1 MHHLRAFVVAACL
14 VTSPVPLFAQ
24 SNALDFAAAEVAG
37 QDPKLQDWRSDW
49 RQKRNELIDH
59 VKDLAFDPSSVV
71 VKWKNDA
78 SKADI
83 EAMKLASGL
92 KVEPIETW
100 NLLPGVEHLMVE
112 FGNAETAIAALREL
126 PLVEYAEFDHIVHAL
141 QSPNDPDYGQLWG
154 LNNTGQTVNL
164 DPGIANADIN
174 APEAWAIT
182 TGSASVVIADIDTG
196 VNYNHPDLAAN
207 AWLNP
212 GEIAGNGIDDDG
224 NGRIDDMRGF
234 DFFNNDADPMDD
246 NGHGTH
252 TAGTFAG
259 VANNGVGV
267 VGVAWNCKIM
277 ALKFLAAN
285 GSGATTGAISAV
297 DYAVQK
303 GVKVSNNSW
312 GGGTFSQA
320 LFDAIAASR
329 AIHHVLVAAAGNNGA
344 NSDTTAFYP
353 QGYALDNILSVA
365 ASDNNDARASFSNYG
380 ATSVDLAA
388 PGVTIYSTYLA
399 SYNYLN
405 GTSMAAPHV
414 TGVVALVQSLSPT
427 WTYTQV
433 RDRIL
438 QTTRRVTAFNGITVT
453 GGVLDAFA
461 AVNLGAPINN
471 TPVVAIASPANNTT
485 VPVGTVI
492 SFAATATDIEDGA
505 LTAVIAWRSNIDGA
519 IGTGGAFSRT
529 LTAGTHVVTASAT
542 DSGARTGAASVT
554 VNVQAPPPANDP
566 CSGSILLTNGIALSG
581 TTASATN
588 DGTSTCGSS
597 TTSPDAWFRYTTT
610 GTSTVTIDTCGS
622 LFDTVLSVHT
632 GACGALVQTVCND
645 NNGSV
650 GPCPGGTTSYLTFV
664 PTANTTYLIRIAG
677 FGGARGNYT
686 VRATGGVPTTA
697 APAAPTGLGVRIR
710 GSAAALTWSDRSTN
724 ETLFRIERQQLV
736 GATWTN
742 TALLSVPANSRNY
755 SDPVGAG
762 TWRWRI
768 RAENAGGASAWTAY
782 AQLTLP

>member
-1 MHHLRAFVVAACL
+1 MTPRKLGRFVAQNIGRNRKNL
-14 VTSPVPLFAQ
+14 VFAGIGIVVGVSSFVFFTALGGGIRRVVSTQIFPRDANRITAVPLKSGFDGPARIKPLDDAAVK
-24 SNALDFAAAEVAG
+24 ALEALPDVASVYPRMRLAVPATMSLVGSRFPAE
-37 QDPKLQDWRSDW
+37 
-49 RQKRNELIDH
+49 ELARI
-59 VKDLAFDPSSVV
+59 AR
-71 VKWKNDA
+71 
-78 SKADI
+78 
-83 EAMKLASGL
+83 
-92 KVEPIETW
+92 
-100 NLLPGVEHLMVE
+100 LPGVTPDIVESVKRLDLWLEIMADGIDPRLVKDEVQFGAFADPPEGQPLPFLLSKRLVEIYNSSFAESRHLPLISEIIIPFVPSMPLTLNDSYVNRGMAGPQESIRVRIVGTSQQALLGGITLPLATVRAINRRFGGEAAAARFDSAVVE
-112 FGNAETAIAALREL
+112 ARSADRIAAVQAAVR
-126 PLVEYAEFDHIVHAL
+126 AL
-141 QSPNDPDYGQLWG
+141 GFG
-154 LNNTGQTVNL
+154 
-164 DPGIANADIN
+164 
-174 APEAWAIT
+174 
-182 TGSASVVIADIDTG
+182 IDTSQQ
-196 VNYNHPDLAAN
+196 
-207 AWLNP
+207 
-212 GEIAGNGIDDDG
+212 
-224 NGRIDDMRGF
+224 RM
-234 DFFNNDADPMDD
+234 AD
-246 NGHGTH
+246 
-252 TAGTFAG
+252 G
-259 VANNGVGV
+259 VALAVTLVMLGFTLISLTI
-267 VGVAWNCKIM
+267 VGVA
-277 ALKFLAAN
+277 
-285 GSGATTGAISAV
+285 
-297 DYAVQK
+297 
-303 GVKVSNNSW
+303 
-312 GGGTFSQA
+312 
-320 LFDAIAASR
+320 
-329 AIHHVLVAAAGNNGA
+329 
-344 NSDTTAFYP
+344 
-353 QGYALDNILSVA
+353 
-365 ASDNNDARASFSNYG
+365 
-380 ATSVDLAA
+380 
-388 PGVTIYSTYLA
+388 
-399 SYNYLN
+399 
-405 GTSMAAPHV
+405 
-414 TGVVALVQSLSPT
+414 
-427 WTYTQV
+427 
-433 RDRIL
+433 
-438 QTTRRVTAFNGITVT
+438 
-453 GGVLDAFA
+453 
-461 AVNLGAPINN
+461 AVNIGAPINN

-710 GSAAALTWSDRSTN
+710 GGAAALTWSDRSTN